1 MILTKYI
8 NYINRLSTNPRK
20 VVVHPEYDPRRK
32 TFDFALVRVESIGM
46 GFDLFQPRP
55 ACLPCTSPKEGT
67 LCEIA
72 GFGMTNIGAL
82 QSKDSFKLKIGFK
95 NQNLLI

>member
-1 MILTKYI
+1 M
-8 NYINRLSTNPRK
+8 
-20 VVVHPEYDPRRK
+20 HPEYDPRRK
-32 TFDFALVRVESIGM
+32 TFDFALVRVKSIGM

-82 QSKDSFKLKIGFK
+82 QSKDSFKFKIGFYLHDLYFFSTNFK
-95 NQNLLI
+95 NAFIRALEG